1 MSTVT
6 PAAVFFAAAGLAPL
20 LVRDAFLLDGLV
32 LILIWGT
39 AAAAWNVAGGYA
51 GQISLGHSAFFGL
64 GAYAA
69 AILTTRW
76 GASPWLG
83 LVVGAV
89 VAMAIG
95 LVIGYLSNRL
105 RGPYFVLATI
115 AFSQVLLIVG
125 SRWRAFT
132 AGSEGIPVP
141 FRPGFWTLG
150 IADKRV
156 WVWIVLGLA
165 VLAYLVGLYLER
177 ARRGYQLTAV
187 REDEDAALSLGVPA
201 RRLKVAAIC
210 ASAALTAACGA
221 LWTQYIGFV
230 DPFYVF
236 SVDLSVKFALAAII
250 GGLGTALGPFLGAAL
265 VTTVETYLRAQF
277 GGIGAGLIGIYLVVY
292 GSALIVMV
300 RWLPQGLVGWI
311 GERLRRRAAARGV
324 ALP

>member
-1 MSTVT
+1 MTGVRA
-6 PAAVFFAAAGLAPL
+6 AAVFFVCVGLAPL
-20 LVRDAFLLDGLV
+20 VVRDAFLLDSLV

-39 AAAAWNVAGGYA
+39 SAAAWNVAGGYA
-51 GQISLGHSAFFGL
+51 GQISLGHSAFFGI

-69 AILTTRW
+69 ALLVTRW
-76 GASPWLG
+76 SLSPWLG
-83 LVVGAV
+83 LLVGAV

-125 SRWRAFT
+125 SRWRGFT

-150 IADKRV
+150 IADKRI
-156 WVWIVLGLA
+156 WVWIMLA
-165 VLAYLVGLYLER
+165 FALLAYLVQLYLDR
-177 ARRGYQLTAV
+177 SRRGYQLVAV

-201 RRLKVAAIC
+201 RWLKVAAIC

-221 LWTQYIGFV
+221 LWAQYVGFV

-236 SVDLSVKFALAAII
+236 SVDLSVRFTLASII

-265 VTTVETYLRAQF
+265 ITVVETFLRANF
-277 GGIGAGLIGIYLVVY
+277 GGIGAGLVGIYLIVY
-292 GSALIVMV
+292 GVALIAMV
-300 RWLPQGLVGWI
+300 RWAPQGLVGWI
-311 GERLRRRAAARGV
+311 GDRLRLRAAARL
-324 ALP
+324 AP

>member
-1 MSTVT
+1 VT
-6 PAAVFFAAAGLAPL
+6 AIAPAVVFFAVAGLAPL
-20 LVRDAFLLDGLV
+20 VVRDAFLLDSLV

-39 AAAAWNVAGGYA
+39 SAAAWNVAGGYA

-69 AILTTRW
+69 ALFGARW
-76 GASPWLG
+76 DLSPWLG

-89 VAMAIG
+89 VATAIG

-125 SRWRAFT
+125 SRWRGFT

-156 WVWIVLGLA
+156 WVWIVVVLA
-165 VLAYLVGLYLER
+165 VLAWLVQVYLDR
-177 ARRGYQLTAV
+177 SRRGYQLVAV

-201 RRLKVAAIC
+201 RWLKVAAIC

-221 LWTQYIGFV
+221 LWAQYVGFV

-236 SVDLSVKFALAAII
+236 SVDLSIKFALAAII

-277 GGIGAGLIGIYLVVY
+277 GGIGAGLVGIYLIVY
-292 GSALIVMV
+292 GCALIVMV
-300 RWLPQGLVGWI
+300 RWVPQGLVGWI
-311 GERLRRRAAARGV
+311 GDRLRRRAVARV
-324 ALP
+324 AP

>member
-1 MSTVT
+1 MTAIA
-6 PAAVFFAAAGLAPL
+6 PAVVFFAAARLAPL
-20 LVRDAFLLDGLV
+20 VVRDAFLLDSLV
-32 LILIWGT
+32 LILIWGS

-64 GAYAA
+64 GGYAA
-69 AILTTRW
+69 ALFGARW
-76 GASPWLG
+76 DLSPSLG

-89 VAMAIG
+89 VATAIG

-125 SRWRAFT
+125 SRWRGFT

-156 WVWIVLGLA
+156 WVWIVLVLA
-165 VLAYLVGLYLER
+165 VLAYLVQLYLER
-177 ARRGYQLTAV
+177 ARRGYQLAAV

-210 ASAALTAACGA
+210 VSAALTAACGA
-221 LWTQYIGFV
+221 LWAQYVGFV

-236 SVDLSVKFALAAII
+236 SVDLSVRFALAAII
-250 GGLGTALGPFLGAAL
+250 GGLGTALGPFLGSAL

-277 GGIGAGLIGIYLVVY
+277 GGIGAGLVGLYLIVY
-292 GSALIVMV
+292 GCALIVMV
-300 RWLPQGLVGWI
+300 RWVPQGLVGWI
-311 GERLRRRAAARGV
+311 GDRLRRRAVARAA
-324 ALP
+324 P

>member
-1 MSTVT
+1 MRGIA

-20 LVRDAFLLDGLV
+20 VVRDAFFLDSLV

-69 AILTTRW
+69 ALLGTRW
-76 GASPWLG
+76 GLSPWIG
-83 LVVGAV
+83 LAVGAL
-89 VAMAIG
+89 VATAIG
-95 LVIGYLSNRL
+95 LIIGYLSNRL

-115 AFSQVLLIVG
+115 AFSQVLLIGG

-156 WVWIVLGLA
+156 WVWIVLALA

-177 ARRGYQLTAV
+177 ARRGYQLAAV

-201 RRLKVAAIC
+201 RWLKVAAIC
-210 ASAALTAACGA
+210 VSAALTAACGA
-221 LWTQYIGFV
+221 LWAQYIGFV

-236 SVDLSVKFALAAII
+236 SVDLSVRFALAAII

-265 VTTVETYLRAQF
+265 ITTIETSLRAQF
-277 GGIGAGLIGIYLVVY
+277 GGIGAGLVGIYLILY
-292 GSALIVMV
+292 GCALIVMV
-300 RWLPQGLVGWI
+300 RWAPQGLVGWI
-311 GERLRRRAAARGV
+311 EERLRRRAVPRAA
-324 ALP
+324 P

>member
-1 MSTVT
+1 VRALT
-6 PAAVFFAAAGLAPL
+6 PALVFFVGAGLAPL
-20 LVRDAFLLDGLV
+20 AVRDAFLLDSLV
-32 LILIWGT
+32 LILVWGT
-39 AAAAWNVAGGYA
+39 TAAAWNVAGGYA

-69 AILTTRW
+69 ALLTTRS
-76 GASPWLG
+76 GVSPWLG
-83 LVVGAV
+83 LLVGA
-89 VAMAIG
+89 AIALIIG

-125 SRWRAFT
+125 SRWRGFT

-150 IADKRV
+150 IADKRI
-156 WVWIVLGLA
+156 WVWIVLAFA
-165 VLAYLVGLYLER
+165 VLAWLVQVYLDR
-177 ARRGYQLTAV
+177 SRRGYQLVAV

-201 RRLKVAAIC
+201 RWLKVAAIC
-210 ASAALTAACGA
+210 VSAALTAACGA
-221 LWTQYIGFV
+221 LWAQYIGFV

-236 SVDLSVKFALAAII
+236 SIDLSVRFALAAII

-277 GGIGAGLIGIYLVVY
+277 GGIGAGFVGIYLIVY
-292 GSALIVMV
+292 GCALIVMV
-300 RWLPQGLVGWI
+300 RFVPQGLVGWI
-311 GERLRRRAAARGV
+311 GERVRRRAVAGV
-324 ALP
+324 AS